1 MAEHSVVNTD
11 KAPKAIGPYSQG
23 IKIGNLV
30 FTAGQ
35 VPIDPAVGK
44 LIEGDIEAQTHQV
57 LKNLSAI
64 LEAAGSS
71 LSRVIKTTVFMTDL
85 GEFQAMNG
93 VYAQY
98 FQEKP
103 PARSTVQVSRLPLGA
118 KIEIEAVAEI

>member
-1 MAEHSVVNTD
+1 MAEHTVVNTE

-23 IKIGNLV
+23 IKLGNLV

-35 VPIDPAVGK
+35 VPIDPAIGK

-93 VYAQY
+93 VYGQY

-118 KIEIEAVAEI
+118 KIEIEAIAEI

>member
-1 MAEHSVVNTD
+1 MADHSVVTTD

-23 IKIGNLV
+23 IKMGNLV

-71 LSRVIKTTVFMTDL
+71 LSRVIKTTVFMIDL

-93 VYAQY
+93 VYGQY